1 MIYKLSP
8 GRWKYFRGR
17 RIRVVHLTNTLGG
30 KHYRNGTGVV
40 LRCKARNTFKHTLEY
55 KDDSIRAPELY
66 ECVSMPAPIGF
77 YKPAKAKPL
86 MNIAIK

>member
-8 GRWKYFRGR
+8 GRFKYFRGR
-17 RIRVVHLTNTLGG
+17 RIRVVQLVNTLGG
-30 KHYRNGTGVV
+30 KHYRNGTGTA
-40 LRCKARNTFKHTLEY
+40 LRCKTGGKFKLTLEY

-77 YKPAKAKPL
+77 YKPPKAKPL
-86 MNIAIK
+86 IDIAIK